1 MSYRI
6 FETRT
11 FQKQLHQALKSGG
24 YKKLDRKIREY
35 VYPLLRAEP
44 HFGMQIKKLKD
55 FDPETYRFR
64 IGDFRLFYSIDEE
77 DKVVVVTA
85 IKLRGSAY

>member
-1 MSYRI
+1 
-6 FETRT
+6 
-11 FQKQLHQALKSGG
+11 
-24 YKKLDRKIREY
+24 
-35 VYPLLRAEP
+35 
-44 HFGMQIKKLKD
+44 MQIKKLKD